1 MSLTKVSYS
10 MIQGAPLNILDFG
23 AIGDGVTD
31 STSAIQSALDAA
43 NTAGGGR
50 VFVPVGEYIITSP
63 LRVFSNTTL
72 YGDGAASLIHNKQ
85 PVYTT
90 ACNVIHI
97 GWGYEW
103 NQNGV
108 AFAPASNNDATI
120 TQLLANDF
128 SNIKVS
134 NIKVCNL
141 GIKGTAPVG
150 LGIWCLN
157 AQNVVI
163 DSIWSTDTRTPVSV
177 ANDAAG
183 WPAACHNVSV
193 SNIFQVSALG
203 GASDWYDLVWVG
215 QALDVNISRCFNNP
229 NTPSG
234 LDSMIFSS
242 GHNVTISDCN
252 LQGDLTVGK
261 IGISV
266 IGASLTTFVS
276 TVVNNNTIRK
286 VDKGIVVFQT
296 AGVSVKDNVLDS
308 NTTALQAYCKD
319 SHFDANTFIGNAT
332 DLIGNSDATSN
343 VFTNNRGMGNVTPWT
358 VSATNDYEEFN
369 FFDGNEQPNTAATS
383 NTIPPGM
390 LSRKTEFFPYEA
402 LLSISD
408 QAKLSSKD
416 TALTLTT
423 PGTVDIFFR
432 IPYDA
437 RKVVSVGGALYTT
450 TASQTLAV
458 SIVGIT
464 QFTNTS
470 SFTTHESLGTY
481 TTTNAGNQSWSFTSV
496 TPQLYNN
503 GAYFL
508 KITLTT
514 TAALS
519 FRMVTM
525 NLRSE

>member
-1 MSLTKVSYS
+1 MSLTKVSYA
-10 MIQGAPLNILDFG
+10 MIDGASLNIKDFG
-23 AIGDGVTD
+23 AIGDGTTND
-31 STSAIQSALDAA
+31 TSAIQNALDAA
-43 NTAGGGR
+43 NAAGGGS
-50 VFVPVGEYIITSP
+50 VYVPVGEYVITSP

-85 PVYTT
+85 PVYTI

-103 NQNGV
+103 NENGV
-108 AFAPASNNDATI
+108 SFDPASNNDATI
-120 TQLLANDF
+120 TELLANDF
-128 SNIKVS
+128 SNIKVN

-215 QALDVNISRCFNNP
+215 QALDVSISRCFNNP

-234 LDSMIFSS
+234 LDSMIFSA

-266 IGASLTTFVS
+266 IGASLTTLQSVL
-276 TVVNNNTIRK
+276 VNNNTIRK
-286 VDKGIVVFQT
+286 VAKGIVVFQT
-296 AGVSVKDNVLDS
+296 AGVAVKDNVLDS
-308 NTTALQAYCKD
+308 NTVALQAYCKN
-319 SHFDANTFIGNAT
+319 SHFDGNTFVGNITA
-332 DLIGNSDATSN
+332 LIGNSDATSN
-343 VFTNNRGMGNVTPWT
+343 VFTNNRGMQNITPWT
-358 VSATNDYEEFN
+358 VSTTNDYEDYN
-369 FFDGNEQPNTAATS
+369 FFDGNEQPITAATS
-383 NTIPPGM
+383 NDIPAGM

-402 LLSISD
+402 FLSISD
-408 QAKLSSKD
+408 QTKLSSKD
-416 TALTLTT
+416 TTLSLTT

-437 RKVVSVGGALYTT
+437 RKIISVDGALYTT
-450 TASQTLAV
+450 TASQTLAI
-458 SIVGIT
+458 SIVGTT
-464 QFTNTS
+464 QFANVS
-470 SFTTHESLGTY
+470 SFTTHETLGTY
-481 TTTNAGNQSWSFTSV
+481 TTTTAGDQLWNFTST
-496 TPQLYNN
+496 TPKLYNN

-519 FRMVTM
+519 FRMVRM
-525 NLRSE
+525 NLRAE